1 MNISKRIIALIITF
15 LVLSVCIFGQTDKT
29 TDAKKTNPNYD
40 AELAKKLGGDD
51 YGMKQYVIVI
61 LKTGPTKIDDKAKIQ
76 ELFAGHLKNIMR
88 LADEGKLALAGPFI
102 EGGNMRGLFILNA
115 KTIEEAKEMVKT
127 DPAVAAGLLEPEY
140 VKWYGSAAVMNV
152 NDMHKKIQ
160 KTSIVD

>member
-1 MNISKRIIALIITF
+1 MNISKRIIAIIISILAF
-15 LVLSVCIFGQTDKT
+15 AFCLFAQTDKNADT
-29 TDAKKTNPNYD
+29 KKPISTYD
-40 AELAKKLGGDD
+40 AELAKKLGADE
-51 YGMKQYVIVI
+51 YGMKQYVLVI

-76 ELFAGHLKNIMR
+76 ELFAGHLKNIIR
-88 LADEGKLALAGPFI
+88 LADEGKLALAGPFV

-115 KTIEEAKEMVKT
+115 KTIDEAKEMVKT